1 MSAEALGPTGL
12 RLGQSIEVVCPR
24 FMTFSG
30 RSGINFRS
38 VRPVEVGIA
47 ATRGCAVRVRTTC
60 VCARLLRLVVPHHK
74 LPLLS
79 SRAGRYVCAVC
90 VPRNAQFLRVRNGD
104 DDKLREIHRRGLSCS
119 GWVRLI
125 ESSGLGPKMED
136 FNGEF
141 LNDARAKSRRKWPD
155 FRSRRRALQ
164 IARAMFPS
172 IQEVRGRAGAGP
184 AGRRAHTQIHTYAQ
198 YGAHASTPARQRA
211 LEEVLSLPL
220 SRGRW
225 RARRAQRVCV
235 MAPARAHQTLL
246 GAAAELSSRVGASQ
260 LLLEASDEPMLHRAR
275 AGWTRC
281 LLGGV

>member
-1 MSAEALGPTGL
+1 MAIDFGPLWRPRVSAEAFRPAGL
-12 RLGQSIEVVCPR
+12 RLRQSIEVVCPR

-119 GWVRLI
+119 GWVSQGGI
-125 ESSGLGPKMED
+125 SGFGPKMED

-141 LNDARAKSRRKWPD
+141 LNGARAN
-155 FRSRRRALQ
+155 
-164 IARAMFPS
+164 
-172 IQEVRGRAGAGP
+172 GRIENGP
-184 AGRRAHTQIHTYAQ
+184 I
-198 YGAHASTPARQRA
+198 SD
-211 LEEVLSLPL
+211 
-220 SRGRW
+220 
-225 RARRAQRVCV
+225 
-235 MAPARAHQTLL
+235 
-246 GAAAELSSRVGASQ
+246 RVGGRSKSLARCS
-260 LLLEASDEPMLHRAR
+260 RAFR
-275 AGWTRC
+275 R
-281 LLGGV
+281 